1 MPSVAPIRCPEEGSQ
16 IPARSKFRIVS
27 PERDT
32 TRVNER
38 IRVREVRVIG
48 ADGEQLG
55 VMPPEDAIVIA
66 RESGLDLV
74 EVAATSRPPVCRIM
88 DYGKYKYEQK
98 KKAASKKSHS
108 ASLKEVKLRPG
119 TDQHDLNFKLN
130 NARKF
135 LMEGDK
141 VKVTVMFRGREMVHT
156 YRGREQLDEV
166 LKQLGSIAKLESSPR
181 MEGRFMS
188 MILVADREAV
198 AEMKRTAEEGSE
210 TGPAEESP
218 AGAETGSEQT
228 VDSEERGEG
237 AETSHEDGSD
247 ENEEIKASDDA
258 TGQESGADDPT
269 RAQTVRE

>member
-1 MPSVAPIRCPEEGSQ
+1 MA
-16 IPARSKFRIVS
+16 

-32 TRVNER
+32 VRVNER

-48 ADGEQLG
+48 PDGEQLG
-55 VMPPEDAIVIA
+55 VMAPEEALAIA
-66 RESGLDLV
+66 REGGLDLV

-98 KKAASKKSHS
+98 KKSASQKSHS
-108 ASLKEVKLRPG
+108 AALKEVKLRPG

-141 VKVTVMFRGREMVHT
+141 VKITVMFRGREMVHT

-166 LKQLGSIAKLESSPR
+166 LKQLGSIAKVESTPR

-188 MILVADREAV
+188 MIVVGDRDAIAEAKRQQAIAAA
-198 AEMKRTAEEGSE
+198 AEGRASAQE
-210 TGPAEESP
+210 EESGDDDELD
-218 AGAETGSEQT
+218 AAAAASDVQDDDADGGDEDA
-228 VDSEERGEG
+228 GEG
-237 AETSHEDGSD
+237 AE
-247 ENEEIKASDDA
+247 A
-258 TGQESGADDPT
+258 
-269 RAQTVRE
+269 

>member
-1 MPSVAPIRCPEEGSQ
+1 
-16 IPARSKFRIVS
+16 
-27 PERDT
+27 
-32 TRVNER
+32 
-38 IRVREVRVIG
+38 
-48 ADGEQLG
+48 
-55 VMPPEDAIVIA
+55 MPPEEAIVIA
-66 RESGLDLV
+66 REGGLDLV
-74 EVAATSRPPVCRIM
+74 EVAANSRPPVCRIM

-98 KKAASKKSHS
+98 KKASSKKSHS

-166 LKQLGSIAKLESSPR
+166 LRQLGPLAKLESSPR

-198 AEMKRTAEEGSE
+198 AEAKRQAEEGASATEE
-210 TGPAEESP
+210 TQADAASAEAP
-218 AGAETGSEQT
+218 AGDTAASAAGGEPAAGEASQAES
-228 VDSEERGEG
+228 
-237 AETSHEDGSD
+237 
-247 ENEEIKASDDA
+247 
-258 TGQESGADDPT
+258 
-269 RAQTVRE
+269 VRE

>member
-1 MPSVAPIRCPEEGSQ
+1 VA
-16 IPARSKFRIVS
+16 

-32 TRVNER
+32 VRVNER

-55 VMPPEDAIVIA
+55 VMPPEEALAIA
-66 RESGLDLV
+66 REGGLDLV

-98 KKAASKKSHS
+98 KKSASKKSHA

-141 VKVTVMFRGREMVHT
+141 VKITVMFRGREMVHT
-156 YRGREQLDEV
+156 YRGRDQLDEV
-166 LKQLGSIAKLESSPR
+166 LKQLGSIAKVESTPR

-188 MILVADREAV
+188 MIVVPDRDAIAEYRRQQGMAATTEEDESEADH
-198 AEMKRTAEEGSE
+198 AEEAADEMADDAGDE
-210 TGPAEESP
+210 GGEE
-218 AGAETGSEQT
+218 Q
-228 VDSEERGEG
+228 GEG
-237 AETSHEDGSD
+237 AE
-247 ENEEIKASDDA
+247 A
-258 TGQESGADDPT
+258 
-269 RAQTVRE
+269 

>member
-1 MPSVAPIRCPEEGSQ
+1 MA
-16 IPARSKFRIVS
+16 

-32 TRVNER
+32 VRVNER
-38 IRVREVRVIG
+38 IRVREIRVIG

-55 VMPPEDAIVIA
+55 VMTPEEALVIA

-98 KKAASKKSHS
+98 KKSASNKAHA

-135 LMEGDK
+135 LIEGDK

-166 LKQLGSIAKLESSPR
+166 LKQLGTIAKVESTPR

-188 MILVADREAV
+188 MILVGDRDVIAEVKRKQALEAGLNPDAKASEMAAGE
-198 AEMKRTAEEGSE
+198 AEDHEAQDIAESDRIEERDGEGE
-210 TGPAEESP
+210 PAE
-218 AGAETGSEQT
+218 A
-228 VDSEERGEG
+228 
-237 AETSHEDGSD
+237 
-247 ENEEIKASDDA
+247 
-258 TGQESGADDPT
+258 
-269 RAQTVRE
+269 

>member
-1 MPSVAPIRCPEEGSQ
+1 M
-16 IPARSKFRIVS
+16 
-27 PERDT
+27 
-32 TRVNER
+32 
-38 IRVREVRVIG
+38 REVRVIG

-55 VMPPEDAIVIA
+55 VMAPEEALAIA

-98 KKAASKKSHS
+98 KKSASKKSHS
-108 ASLKEVKLRPG
+108 AALKEVKLRPG

-141 VKVTVMFRGREMVHT
+141 VKITVMFRGREMVHT

-166 LKQLGSIAKLESSPR
+166 LKQLGAIAKVERTPR

-188 MILVADREAV
+188 MIVVGDRDAIAEARRQQGMTAVADG
-198 AEMKRTAEEGSE
+198 AEDEAEEL
-210 TGPAEESP
+210 
-218 AGAETGSEQT
+218 
-228 VDSEERGEG
+228 
-237 AETSHEDGSD
+237 EDD
-247 ENEEIKASDDA
+247 ESDDA
-258 TGQESGADDPT
+258 LEAAQAGDESDLEDRPDGAE
-269 RAQTVRE
+269 AAS

>member
-1 MPSVAPIRCPEEGSQ
+1 VA
-16 IPARSKFRIVS
+16 

-32 TRVNER
+32 VRVNER

-55 VMPPEDAIVIA
+55 VMAPEEALAIA
-66 RESGLDLV
+66 REGGLDLV

-98 KKAASKKSHS
+98 KKSGGKKSH
-108 ASLKEVKLRPG
+108 AATLKEVKLRPG

-141 VKVTVMFRGREMVHT
+141 VKITVMFRGREMVHT

-166 LKQLGSIAKLESSPR
+166 LKQLGAIAKVESTPR

-188 MILVADREAV
+188 MIVIGDRDAIAEARRQ
-198 AEMKRTAEEGSE
+198 AGLAAAAAGAEEAQADDEPGDEPDDDAE
-210 TGPAEESP
+210 TELADEASDAAESP
-218 AGAETGSEQT
+218 AGDLPGGVAGS
-228 VDSEERGEG
+228 
-237 AETSHEDGSD
+237 
-247 ENEEIKASDDA
+247 
-258 TGQESGADDPT
+258 
-269 RAQTVRE
+269 